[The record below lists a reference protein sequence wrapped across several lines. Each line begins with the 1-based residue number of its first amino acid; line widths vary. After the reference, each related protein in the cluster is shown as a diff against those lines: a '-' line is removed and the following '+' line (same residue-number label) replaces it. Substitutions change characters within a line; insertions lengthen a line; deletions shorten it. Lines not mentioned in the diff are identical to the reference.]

1 MSTLKDKIH
10 VFHDLPELKWGNALY
25 DFFLYSAL
33 CVGIPDKLPTE
44 TEKLYYNK
52 EKFKD
57 IYLPQVDKSFL
68 LRTIFLLVTKSVHV
82 CHIAPRNHS
91 LYNEVQTYHN
101 HFFSI
106 FKR

>member
-1 MSTLKDKIH
+1 MYMYSY
-10 VFHDLPELKWGNALY
+10 DLPEGKWGNAFY
-25 DFFLYSAL
+25 DFFFYSAL

-68 LRTIFLLVTKSVHV
+68 LRTIFLLVTMQERACMSYSTKKSFT
-82 CHIAPRNHS
+82 
-91 LYNEVQTYHN
+91 LQ
-101 HFFSI
+101 
-106 FKR
+106 

>member
-10 VFHDLPELKWGNALY
+10 VFHDLPELKWGNAFY

-68 LRTIFLLVTKSVHV
+68 LIGHQERACMSYSTKK
-82 CHIAPRNHS
+82 S
-91 LYNEVQTYHN
+91 LPYLP
-101 HFFSI
+101 
-106 FKR
+106 

>member
-10 VFHDLPELKWGNALY
+10 VFHDLPELKWGNAFY

-82 CHIAPRNHS
+82 CHIAPRN
-91 LYNEVQTYHN
+91 L
-101 HFFSI
+101 HFTM
-106 FKR
+106 KCKL